1 MNIGQAAAQ
10 AGLHAKTIRY
20 YEDIGLILPA
30 ARGANGYRDYGVE
43 DLHVLRFVQRAR
55 GLGFSVR
62 DCRDL
67 LSLYHDRNRAS
78 ADVKAL
84 AEQRIAAIEVKV
96 VELRSL
102 AATLGHLVE
111 RCAGDDR
118 PDCPILDDFAEAHR
132 L

>member
-20 YEDIGLILPA
+20 YEEIGLILPA
-30 ARGANGYRDYGVE
+30 ARSTNGYRDYSPE
-43 DLHVLRFVQRAR
+43 DLHILRFVQRAR
-55 GLGFSVR
+55 GLGFSVQE
-62 DCRDL
+62 CRDL

-84 AEQRIAAIEVKV
+84 AKQRIAAIEVKIE
-96 VELRSL
+96 ELRSM

-111 RCAGDDR
+111 RCTGDDR
-118 PDCPILDDFAEAHR
+118 PDCPILDDLAQGA